1 MSWAVLPLFAEP
13 GGGGGGRRAEGGK
26 QRSKFSGGVEAAAM
40 MLNSGA
46 HTVPMLPPPVVLTGL
61 RRGELARAPP
71 PGRVAGR
78 RKSLGGAGS
87 PGGGGAGGGGA
98 AMLGYLTLRLQRGV
112 PEEMQ
117 RLEESMSARR
127 HADEEE
133 HRPAS
138 VDHLD
143 NLGVPEAAWARHEP
157 PAPPPARHGG
167 EGFLLVV
174 DGARYLPDNPYPY
187 PHPYPYR

>member
-78 RKSLGGAGS
+78 RKSLGGGGGGGS
-87 PGGGGAGGGGA
+87 PRGAGGGGA

-174 DGARYLPDNPYPY
+174 DGAR
-187 PHPYPYR
+187 